1 MLVLAGENA
10 IIVAFAT
17 CNVRQRSLMKNQSQL
32 KNARAFTLI
41 ELLVVI
47 AIIAI
52 LASMLLPALTR
63 AKQTA
68 KKASCTSNLH
78 QIGIAMNLYA
88 DENNGYVPRGNSV
101 LWYRVMVTQLGARS
115 IGDYA
120 KTRVFICPSYPVL
133 GTTNQLICYVCS
145 SWQFSS
151 PTDRRG
157 SQINEPT
164 KLAAVQ
170 SPAQTIY
177 FVDNENA
184 PWRPIVDEF
193 GDNSNNYAC
202 DIWRPEH
209 LPYPPLADAPTSLP
223 GPVMVDSDRQRR
235 VAHARHG
242 VGANVM
248 YFDAHVGW
256 KNAKQIVVDD
266 WRTWRW

>member
-1 MLVLAGENA
+1 
-10 IIVAFAT
+10 
-17 CNVRQRSLMKNQSQL
+17 MKNQTQY
-32 KNARAFTLI
+32 KNPRAFTLI

-68 KKASCTSNLH
+68 KKANCTSNLH
-78 QIGIAMNLYA
+78 QIGIAMNMYA
-88 DENNGYVPRGNSV
+88 DENNGFVPRGNNV
-101 LWYRVMVTQLGARS
+101 LWFRVMVTQLGARN

-120 KTRVFICPSYPVL
+120 KTKVFICPSYPVL
-133 GTTNQLICYVCS
+133 GGTNQLICYVCS

-151 PTDRRG
+151 PTDERG
-157 SQINEPT
+157 SQINDPS
-164 KLAAVQ
+164 KLLAVQ

-177 FVDNENA
+177 FADNEDA
-184 PWRPIVDEF
+184 PWRPLVDEL
-193 GDNSNNYAC
+193 GDNSSTLVN
-202 DIWRPEH
+202 DVWRPEH
-209 LPYPPLADAPTSLP
+209 LPYPPLAGAPTSEP
-223 GPVMVDSDRQRR
+223 GPAMDDTARQRR

-242 VGANVM
+242 AGANVM

-256 KNAKQIVVDD
+256 KKANRIVVDD